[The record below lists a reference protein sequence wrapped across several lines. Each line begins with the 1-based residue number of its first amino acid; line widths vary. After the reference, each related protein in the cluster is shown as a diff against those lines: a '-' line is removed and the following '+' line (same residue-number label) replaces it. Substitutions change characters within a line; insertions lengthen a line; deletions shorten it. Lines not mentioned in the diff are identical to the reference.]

1 MDDKLSLLID
11 QVIIDILSD
20 KVVEYLNQATTVV
33 SSTATRYLVVLT
45 GDSIPNI
52 EQIIEKLSCL
62 SDVVHLDVLLSH
74 SAEKFLHQKGIDLI
88 IQLVNVELLDCSPK
102 SLNDYTGLIFPE
114 LSINSLAKGSMQIAD
129 NLATCLMQQAFLLK
143 KPLLITI
150 DYLDN
155 TMAQKNGYQ
164 QKIVA
169 SISILLT
176 FGIKILKLDSLANGI
191 YLSKLMRATNI
202 LSHELITQADIRLH
216 DPQYP
221 LYLSKKSLVTPLAK
235 DLIHQK
241 NIQIIR
247 Q

>member
-62 SDVVHLDVLLSH
+62 SDVVHLDVLLSY

-88 IQLVNVELLDCSPK
+88 TQLVNVELLDCSPK